1 LSDAKVLD
9 SWALLCYLEQESGFE
24 KIIQVFE
31 EAVNDSRPLLMTV
44 INWGEVYYQI
54 VRRYGED
61 RAREIERLIG
71 SFPIILVDIDRNLTR
86 EAALMKATKKMAYV
100 DCFAAA
106 LAKQRKAE
114 LYTGDP
120 EFRSVE
126 KEIKI
131 LWL

>member
-1 LSDAKVLD
+1 
-9 SWALLCYLEQESGFE
+9 
-24 KIIQVFE
+24 
-31 EAVNDSRPLLMTV
+31 MTV

-86 EAALMKATKKMAYV
+86 EAALMKATKKMAYA